1 MEEVKPKESPYS
13 AERTEITGPNSLRST
28 RATAEPS
35 GTGITA
41 EPPVQTEQAPKA
53 DLPEISKT
61 GGSRPAVSTAG
72 GDATLE
78 GFAEF
83 LKRTWRVWLIAV
95 GVIFGLMTAVTVQK
109 RMAESAKI
117 ALEKRHE
124 EAAATV
130 TPDRLTTR
138 CGQPI
143 EELTKEMYPIV
154 TRTMTYQGSENE
166 KIVFSFSK
174 TAEEKSEW
182 VFLSMK
188 DERGTRS
195 FDTPEAK
202 IAALPCLD
210 EKK

>member
-1 MEEVKPKESPYS
+1 MEDAKPKESSYS
-13 AERTEITGPNSLRST
+13 DERTEVTGPNSLRSKT
-28 RATAEPS
+28 ATAEPA
-35 GTGITA
+35 GTGSPA
-41 EPPVQTEQAPKA
+41 ESPKQAEQAPKA
-53 DLPEISKT
+53 AVPEISKT

-83 LKRTWRVWLIAV
+83 LKKTWRVWLIAAV
-95 GVIFGLMTAVTVQK
+95 AIFGLMTVVSLQK
-109 RMAESAKI
+109 RMAESARI
-117 ALEKRHE
+117 AREKRHE

-130 TPDRLTTR
+130 TPDRLTAR

-143 EELTKEMYPIV
+143 EDLTKEMYPIV
-154 TRTMTYQGSENE
+154 TRTMTYQHSENE
-166 KIVFSFSK
+166 KIVFSFSR

-188 DERGTRS
+188 NEGGTRS
-195 FDTPEAK
+195 FETPETK